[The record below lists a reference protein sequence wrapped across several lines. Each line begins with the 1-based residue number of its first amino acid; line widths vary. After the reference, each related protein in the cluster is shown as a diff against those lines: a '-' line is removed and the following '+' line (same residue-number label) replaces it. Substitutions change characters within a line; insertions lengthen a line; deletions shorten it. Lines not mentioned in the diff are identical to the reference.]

1 MVTKL
6 LTAIFLTCL
15 GTTAHAQEGAWTG
28 ELDLQGTKLPLVF
41 HFSPNGSTMDS
52 PAQGVTNIPVEK
64 SMASDSSIQV
74 VVSAIGAKYIGK
86 KEGNVIKGTFSQNGF
101 SLPLVLSP
109 GTQKINR
116 PQTPVP
122 PFPYQEEKVVFT
134 NQGFTFGGT
143 LTLPA
148 NCTKATPVV
157 LMVTGSGLQNRD
169 EEIFDHKPFAVIADA
184 LARQGIASLRYD
196 DRGYATEGYQMDAF
210 TTADFKSDAEA
221 AMNLLRDRFSKVG
234 VLGHSEGGTIALM
247 MAAEGKPDFVVSLAG
262 MAVSGLQT
270 LVNQNQIAMSSMGL
284 STTMVDNY
292 CKVVNKILAEL
303 AAGKKYDELSLNE
316 VPSELKPVIEKSV
329 RQCETP
335 YFVYLLNLDVS
346 KSLGKIKCP
355 VLALNGT
362 KDMQVNCATNLQAL
376 RYGLSGCE
384 HEIKTFEGLNHLFQ
398 HCSTGSVV
406 EYQQIEET
414 IAPEVL
420 DTIINWLKRL

>member
-1 MVTKL
+1 
-6 LTAIFLTCL
+6 
-15 GTTAHAQEGAWTG
+15 
-28 ELDLQGTKLPLVF
+28 
-41 HFSPNGSTMDS
+41 
-52 PAQGVTNIPVEK
+52 
-64 SMASDSSIQV
+64 
-74 VVSAIGAKYIGK
+74 
-86 KEGNVIKGTFSQNGF
+86 
-101 SLPLVLSP
+101 
-109 GTQKINR
+109 
-116 PQTPVP
+116 
-122 PFPYQEEKVVFT
+122 
-134 NQGFTFGGT
+134 
-143 LTLPA
+143 
-148 NCTKATPVV
+148 
-157 LMVTGSGLQNRD
+157 
-169 EEIFDHKPFAVIADA
+169 
-184 LARQGIASLRYD
+184 
-196 DRGYATEGYQMDAF
+196 
-210 TTADFKSDAEA
+210 
-221 AMNLLRDRFSKVG
+221 
-234 VLGHSEGGTIALM
+234 M

-284 STTMVDNY
+284 SATMVDNY

-362 KDMQVNCATNLQAL
+362 KDMQVNCATNLQTL
-376 RYGLSGCE
+376 RSGLSGCE